1 MTRASQLKKHPK
13 TRLPVWMAGGIILMA
28 AGLLLGAVEI
38 GLRLGGYGAV
48 RLRAQFPQTYAQV
61 RELQCIYADIGA
73 RAVREAGTV
82 LYRYK
87 PVTTALYSIN
97 SLGIRA
103 QEVPPT
109 RPPCAFRVMVMGGST
124 VWGPRVADNAT
135 IPQRL
140 EVRLRAALSAHH
152 VEVYN
157 CGVEG
162 FLFQQEAAL
171 AQRLAERIQP
181 NLVIFYHGA
190 NDVRSAFLYGYQRLS
205 PFEHDSETYFA
216 RGRQRGMLH
225 RVRGAIMTSRLA
237 QLARDV
243 RSRLMQW
250 IRPARNATTFERSP
264 RTLLSPQ
271 QKEQRQAD
279 LVAGYVSDKAAVEA
293 FFAQRGVPVLF
304 LLQPR
309 LATKAIKTDLEREY
323 ERDFEAAN
331 PGFADFVA
339 ATYSALQD
347 QLPDV
352 VDLSG
357 IFDAEQGEIYWD
369 VVHVNPKGNDI
380 AAEAIFHVV
389 EDKGLLSHRRRKSS
403 AW

>member
-1 MTRASQLKKHPK
+1 
-13 TRLPVWMAGGIILMA
+13 MA
-28 AGLLLGAVEI
+28 AGGLLGAIEI
-38 GLRLGGYGAV
+38 GLRLGGYGDS
-48 RLRAQFPQTYAQV
+48 RLRAQFPQTHEHV
-61 RELQCIYADIGA
+61 RELQCIYADLGA

-103 QEVPPT
+103 QDVPSS

-162 FLFQQEAAL
+162 FLFQQEVAL
-171 AQRLAERIQP
+171 AQRLADRIQP

-190 NDVRSAFLYGYQRLS
+190 NDVRSAFLYGYQRLT
-205 PFEHDSETYFA
+205 PFEEDSETYFA
-216 RGRQRGMLH
+216 RGRQRGMTS
-225 RVRGAIMTSRLA
+225 RVWDAIMASRLA
-237 QLARDV
+237 RLARDV
-243 RSRLMQW
+243 RRSIMQW
-250 IRPARNATTFERSP
+250 VGPAKGATSSERPP
-264 RTLLSPQ
+264 RTMLSHRQKQ
-271 QKEQRQAD
+271 QRRNE
-279 LVAGYVSDKAAVEA
+279 LVAGYASDKAAVEA
-293 FFAQRGVPVLF
+293 FFAKRGVPVLF

-309 LATKAIKTDLEREY
+309 LATKGTKTELEREY
-323 ERDFEAAN
+323 EQDFEAAN

-347 QLPDV
+347 QWPDV

-357 IFDAEQGEIYWD
+357 IFDAEEGEIYWD

-380 AAEAIFHVV
+380 AAEAIFHVL
-389 EDKGLLSHRRRKSS
+389 EDKGLLAHRRRKG
-403 AW
+403 ATR